1 MSEIKNEFE
10 QITTKST
17 RSQSLCK
24 DSNLQITKLI
34 C

>member
-17 RSQSLCK
+17 RSQSMCK
-24 DSNLQITKLI
+24 DRKLI
-34 C
+34 PS